1 MPASG
6 MVMMI
11 RLLVLAAS
19 TAMCSVAAAQ
29 TPPLPRPRPV
39 APAMTQDAQAARRAD
54 PTVEASACRLRM
66 TDDLAV
72 APSLP
77 AIQGPGGCGADD
89 LVQLEAVVLPNR
101 SRIAVT
107 PPAILRCSL
116 AEAIV
121 QWVRKDVTP
130 LAGSLGGSLKSI
142 DNYASYDC
150 RGRNNVQGA
159 LLSEH
164 GKANALDIR
173 SLKLANGRV
182 VALTDV
188 QLSRDFRDNLRKA
201 TCARFMTVLGPGSDG
216 FHEDHIHVDL
226 AERRSGYRICQWDVL
241 VSDAAVSTD
250 ELPVPLP
257 RPRPGGA

>member
-1 MPASG
+1 
-6 MVMMI
+6 
-11 RLLVLAAS
+11 
-19 TAMCSVAAAQ
+19 
-29 TPPLPRPRPV
+29 
-39 APAMTQDAQAARRAD
+39 
-54 PTVEASACRLRM
+54 M

-77 AIQGPGGCGADD
+77 AIHGPGGCGADD

-121 QWVRKDVTP
+121 QWVRKDLTP
-130 LAGSLGGSLKSI
+130 LVGSLGGSLKSI

-150 RGRNNVQGA
+150 RGRNRVQGA

-188 QLSRDFRDNLRKA
+188 QLSRDFRDSLRKA

-216 FHEDHIHVDL
+216 FHEDHMLISRN
-226 AERRSGYRICQWDVL
+226 AEAVIECASGMYLSPMRLSQPVSRPCRSRDRVPEAPRFPPHRL
-241 VSDAAVSTD
+241 RPSRTPLPRAAVSGRMGT
-250 ELPVPLP
+250 
-257 RPRPGGA
+257 RSSNR